1 LGAALFYKEGDYI
14 MEWLKSMLARW
25 KVQVSFVAG
34 ALVVATTYGQ
44 CSFEPPAAE
53 VSENTSAAE
62 TVEATTTVEVS
73 ATTSTEEVT
82 TSTGEENTPTTTTET
97 TATETTTE

>member
-1 LGAALFYKEGDYI
+1 

-73 ATTSTEEVT
+73 ATTSTEE
-82 TSTGEENTPTTTTET
+82 ENTPTTTTET
-97 TATETTTE
+97 AATESTTE

>member
-1 LGAALFYKEGDYI
+1 

-53 VSENTSAAE
+53 EVSENTPAAE
-62 TVEATTTVEVS
+62 TVETTTTMRLHTFTEE
-73 ATTSTEEVT
+73 ATTSTEEAN
-82 TSTGEENTPTTTTET
+82 SPTPTTET
-97 TATETTTE
+97 TATDAVTE

>member
-1 LGAALFYKEGDYI
+1 

-53 VSENTSAAE
+53 
-62 TVEATTTVEVS
+62 EVS
-73 ATTSTEEVT
+73 DEERT
-82 TSTGEENTPTTTTET
+82 
-97 TATETTTE
+97 